1 MKVLGID
8 YSLNGTG
15 LSVYDGDSIT
25 CKKVFTNAK
34 NINEVYKDIFIQIP
48 KFEKMYEK
56 LDWVCKTIID
66 TNEYDF
72 VCMED
77 HIGKYYDWMDGYAI
91 LKHYL
96 RLKDIPYIC
105 VAPAQ
110 LKKYAGSGKAD
121 KTQMSYYL
129 RAEYNFDLD
138 YLGDSA
144 NNIVD
149 ATWLA
154 ILGFNYFK
162 KYKSNKSI
170 KVSKERSEILIKI
183 AQKQK

>member
-15 LSVYDGDSIT
+15 LSVYDGESIIY
-25 CKKVFTNAK
+25 KKVFTTKKSND
-34 NINEVYKDIFIQIP
+34 KDIFIEIP
-48 KFEKMYEK
+48 KFDHMYQK
-56 LDWVCKTIID
+56 LDWVCETIIKS
-66 TNEYDF
+66 TEYDL

-77 HIGKYYDWMDGYAI
+77 HIGRYYDWMDGYAI
-91 LKHYL
+91 IKHYL
-96 RLKDIPYIC
+96 RSNNIPYIC

-129 RAEYNFDLD
+129 RTEYGFDLD
-138 YLGDSA
+138 YLGDLA

-149 ATWLA
+149 ASWLA

-162 KYKSNKSI
+162 KYNSNKSI
-170 KVSKERSEILIKI
+170 TVTKERSEILSKI
-183 AQKQK
+183 AKKQK